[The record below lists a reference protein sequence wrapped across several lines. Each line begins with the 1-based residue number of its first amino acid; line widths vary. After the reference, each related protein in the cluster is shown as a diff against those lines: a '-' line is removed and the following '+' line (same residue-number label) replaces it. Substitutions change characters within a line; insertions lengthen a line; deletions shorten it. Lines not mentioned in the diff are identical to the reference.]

1 MTNFNQRSL
10 WQILRHEI
18 VQDTLQRQAVLLGT
32 SFGIVDEHHATLAG
46 AADMTDGLRVPVL
59 FSGNVIA
66 WLIAPRYAE
75 VLAVNLEGLI
85 ALEMEKKD
93 VATDALEM
101 YREINLLFHLHEVV
115 GTSLNPIEVC
125 ETLTN
130 EVQRLVSCEACM
142 IFLGE
147 GEGANEQLQAVAG
160 ATPRHRNALKTGE
173 GIVGHV
179 FTKGGSDIYNH
190 VERDAHFAGETD
202 YPAMMGTPLKTNDT
216 MLGVMIAAGTGPFT
230 ANDLKLLTTLAS
242 HGAIV
247 LRNAQLYTELHEL
260 FQSTVSVLAETIE
273 KRDPYTAGH
282 TQRVTDYSVMTAER
296 LGLPEKEIND
306 LRLSAILHDVGKI
319 GVRDHILLKKSPLDH
334 EEFQQMMRHPE
345 HGADILNHSRLLRN
359 IVDGVRYHH
368 ERFDGNGY
376 NHGLQGYEIP
386 LHARIIAVADA
397 FDAMT
402 TDRPYRRGMEF
413 SAAIAEIIKG
423 SGSQFDPAI
432 AEAFL
437 TSLTSRIRDKPDASC
452 TIGNQE

>member
-1 MTNFNQRSL
+1 MTQYNQRSL
-10 WQILRHEI
+10 RQILRHEI
-18 VQDTLQRQAVLLGT
+18 VLTSLNRQAGLLHT
-32 SFGIVDEHHATLAG
+32 SFSIVDEQHTTLAG
-46 AADMTDGLRVPVL
+46 AADLTQGLRVPVY
-59 FSGNVIA
+59 FSGSVIA
-66 WLIAPRYAE
+66 WLIAPQYAE

-85 ALEMEKKD
+85 ALEMEKKAL
-93 VATDALEM
+93 ATDALEM

-125 ETLTN
+125 DTLTA
-130 EVQRLVSCEACM
+130 EVQRLINCEACM
-142 IFLGE
+142 IFLGDGC
-147 GEGANEQLQAVAG
+147 GENEQLQVAAG
-160 ATPRHRNALKTGE
+160 GTPRHRNVLKTGE

-179 FTKGGSDIYNH
+179 FAKGGSDIYNH
-190 VERDAHFAGETD
+190 IERDAHFSGETD
-202 YPAMMGTPLKTNDT
+202 YPAMMCVPLKTNDAR
-216 MLGVMIAAGTGPFT
+216 LGVMIAAGTGPFN

-247 LRNAQLYTELHEL
+247 ISNAQLYAELHEL

-282 TQRVTDYSVMTAER
+282 TQRVTDYSVMTAEL

-334 EEFQQMMRHPE
+334 EEFQQMMRHTE

-376 NHGLQGYEIP
+376 NHGLSGYDIP
-386 LHARIIAVADA
+386 LHARIISVADA

-402 TDRPYRRGMEF
+402 TDRPYRPGMEF
-413 SAAIAEIIKG
+413 TAALAEIRKG
-423 SGSQFDPAI
+423 AGSQFDPAI

-437 TSLTSRIRDKPDASC
+437 TILSSRNR
-452 TIGNQE
+452 GNRMRAAQ